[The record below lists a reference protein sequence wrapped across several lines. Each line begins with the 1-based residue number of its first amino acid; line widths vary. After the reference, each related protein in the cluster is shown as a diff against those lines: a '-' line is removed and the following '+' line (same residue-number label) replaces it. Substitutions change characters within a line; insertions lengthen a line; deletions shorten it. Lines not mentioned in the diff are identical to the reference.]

1 MKLDPSSPHFSD
13 YQFIL
18 NPVSAVA
25 TVKRNCSERP
35 LSSRKTPRLICDLQL
50 DSIPLEISDEQYKCG
65 IAAARSLHQLHKNR
79 NYWKWRPVEPLKVK
93 WK

>member
-1 MKLDPSSPHFSD
+1 MDANFSN

-50 DSIPLEISDEQYKCG
+50 DSIPLEISDEQYQCG
-65 IAAARSLHQLHKNR
+65 ISAARSLHQLHKNR
-79 NYWKWRPVEPLKVK
+79 KFWKWRPVEPLAVCDAGF
-93 WK
+93 